1 MGVPYASGHYLV
13 LRDMLASSLGT
24 AYRAVWH
31 RDPTGRWTIFTT
43 ADPAVS
49 CPRYFGAA
57 TGVEQVRAIEVT
69 WQDDWNAHITMGT
82 RLSWRL
88 VLKATAA
95 TRSMT
100 SMGGAMPQR
109 AWNSDAVLASMG
121 PMAGGILRSGRV
133 RLHGRTP
140 NGQGFKAAP
149 LRVWRVCGG
158 GAELDGSDFGAAG
171 PLAEQARLGDLWL
184 PQRGMFFVGQARFTV
199 SAPAYAASR
208 KQAEIR

>member
-158 GAELDGSDFGAAG
+158 GAELISVPPVRWRNKPASAISGSPSGACSSSAMPG
-171 PLAEQARLGDLWL
+171 LRYLRSHT
-184 PQRGMFFVGQARFTV
+184 QRRV
-199 SAPAYAASR
+199 SR
-208 KQAEIR
+208 RN